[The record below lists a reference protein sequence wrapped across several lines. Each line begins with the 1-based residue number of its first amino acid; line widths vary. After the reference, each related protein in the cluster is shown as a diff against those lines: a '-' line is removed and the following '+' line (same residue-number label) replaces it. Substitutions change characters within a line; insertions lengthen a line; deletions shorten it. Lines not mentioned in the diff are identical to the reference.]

1 MVRNKYVMLLFLAML
16 LLGACSEK
24 KKEYQPVH
32 LKDSVVLK
40 SDVAPIKLDS
50 LVNDDKKHVDA
61 CFPGGIDAMR
71 AYIRSHIRYP
81 KAALSLK
88 EEGRVIV
95 KAHVDEK
102 GNILSCEVLMSD
114 NALFNE
120 EALRVVRSMPR
131 LQPATSQGKPVVGIS
146 KIPVMFRL
154 R

>member
-1 MVRNKYVMLLFLAML
+1 MIRNKYIILLFSGMF

-24 KKEYQPVH
+24 KKEYRSEH
-32 LKDSVVLK
+32 LNDSVALK
-40 SDVAPIKLDS
+40 STAAPIKMDS
-50 LVNDDKKHVDA
+50 LLNDEKKHVDA
-61 CFPGGIDAMR
+61 TFPGGLDAMR
-71 AYIRSHIRYP
+71 AYVRSHIRYP
-81 KAALSLK
+81 KAALALK

-95 KAHVDEK
+95 KAHVDER
-102 GNILSCEVLMSD
+102 GNILSCEVMMSD

-131 LQPATSQGKPVVGIS
+131 LQPATCQGKHVVGIC